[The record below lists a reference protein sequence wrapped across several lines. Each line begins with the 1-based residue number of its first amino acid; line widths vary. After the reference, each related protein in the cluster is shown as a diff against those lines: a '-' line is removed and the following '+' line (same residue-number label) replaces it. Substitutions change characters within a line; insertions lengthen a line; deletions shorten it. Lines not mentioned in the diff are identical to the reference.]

1 MKKLIFFLSLLALAE
16 GNAQTPSTASADSLF
31 SIQQWKSALPLYE
44 KAIKSGVSN
53 AITWNRLG
61 YCYHNV
67 GQIDL
72 AIKNY
77 LISLA
82 NKPTAALEQ
91 VVQVRLSRAYSIK
104 NEISKSWAALERA
117 LALGYPNVTE
127 LETHVDFAHL
137 RKDKRFGHAREL
149 AMENAF
155 PCRKNAQTREFD
167 FWLGDWDVY
176 SRGTTVLVGHSKIE
190 SASGGCIVLENWTA
204 VGDPPHN
211 GKSMNFVDP
220 ETNKW
225 IQVWVGSSGISNLNI
240 TRFYDGEYKE
250 GAMRFVFDRT
260 VQGQKII
267 GRFIFYN
274 EGPNQVRQFN
284 EQSTDE
290 GKTWTT
296 SYDFTYQRA
305 MK

>member
-1 MKKLIFFLSLLALAE
+1 MKKVNLLFVITISVSNLS
-16 GNAQTPSTASADSLF
+16 AQSTVKADSLF
-31 SIQQWKSALPLYE
+31 SIQQWKAALPLYE
-44 KAIKSGVSN
+44 TAIKSGVNN

-77 LISLA
+77 QVSLD
-82 NKPTAALEQ
+82 NKPSAALEQ
-91 VVQVRLSRAYSIK
+91 VVQARLARAYSIK
-104 NEISKSWAALERA
+104 NEINKSFITLERA

-127 LETHVDFAHL
+127 LETHGDFSNL
-137 RKDKRFGHAREL
+137 RKDKRFDHAKEL
-149 AMENAF
+149 ANENAF
-155 PCRKNAQTREFD
+155 PCMKNAQTHEFD
-167 FWLGDWDVY
+167 FWLGEWDVY
-176 SRGTTVLVGHSKIE
+176 NKGTTTLVGKSKIE
-190 SASGGCIVLENWTA
+190 SASGGCMVLENWTA
-204 VGDPPHN
+204 VGNPPHN

-220 ETNKW
+220 ESGKW
-225 IQVWVGSSGISNLNI
+225 MQVWVGSSGINNLNI
-240 TRFYDGEYKE
+240 THFYDGEYKD

-260 VQGQKII
+260 MQDQKII

-284 EQSTDE
+284 EQSSDG

-296 SYDFTYQRA
+296 SYDLTYKRA
-305 MK
+305 GK

>member
-1 MKKLIFFLSLLALAE
+1 MRKLTIFFVFLSVAAR
-16 GNAQTPSTASADSLF
+16 AQSPSTLKADSLF
-31 SIQQWKSALPLYE
+31 SNQQWKAALPLYE
-44 KAIKSGVSN
+44 KVIKSGVNN

-61 YCYHNV
+61 YCYHNL
-67 GQIDL
+67 GQTDL

-77 LISLA
+77 LISLDH
-82 NKPTAALEQ
+82 KPAAALEQ
-91 VVQVRLSRAYSIK
+91 VVQGRLSRAYSIK
-104 NEISKSWAALERA
+104 NEVNKSFTALDRA
-117 LALGYPNVTE
+117 LALGYAKVTE
-127 LETHVDFAHL
+127 LETHVDFTNL
-137 RKDKRFGHAREL
+137 RKDKQFDHAKQL
-149 AMENAF
+149 AIENAF
-155 PCRKNAQTREFD
+155 PCMRNTQAREFD

-176 SRGTTVLVGHSKIE
+176 NRGTTVLVGHSKIE
-190 SASGGCIVLENWTA
+190 IASGGCMVLENWTA

-225 IQVWVGSSGISNLNI
+225 IQVWVGSSGINNLNI
-240 TRFYDGEYKE
+240 TRFYDGEYKD

-260 VQGQKII
+260 VQGQKMI

-284 EQSTDE
+284 EQSADA

-296 SYDFTYQRA
+296 SYDFTYQRVI
-305 MK
+305 K